1 MQEIEQH
8 QRRLST
14 ALLRIG
20 AAFERLAEPPPA
32 AQVLAQAE
40 QAHDMAAAVEIAR
53 LERLVQEAE
62 ARSAALSTQLSESE
76 MRLEEVVLEL
86 SAELEARDATL
97 IHLRETQT
105 AAEAPAGDDPRL
117 AEFAAEIIRLRGEAE
132 AAAANTAMLEKVILT
147 QADQIESRDAELE
160 ALRAAAAEAP
170 QSAETEAVI
179 ADLTARLEEAAAGQA
194 AVEARLTAQI
204 DSLSEEL
211 ETLLTAPQ
219 ADPAAL
225 KALQAELATL
235 SEALA
240 GAEALAAETGP
251 RLAALS
257 EDNTALTAQVAELA
271 AAEAALRE
279 ALSTAEAEAA
289 ETDPRL
295 EDLAAENAGLVAR
308 LAEMAEAETAL
319 REGLSQQ
326 LEALSLERDTLLS
339 APQADPAEVEALKLQ
354 LSEAGA
360 ELERLRQALAE
371 VPVAADPDE
380 LLDVAL
386 TENSELTARLA
397 EMAEA
402 HKAATATL
410 EQVILSLTTQ
420 LEARTAALREAEAQP
435 QPDPAEA
442 ARLQQLIADRD
453 AHAAELS
460 ARIEILSTR
469 HRETTANFED
479 RIAALNAQVD
489 GQGDEAARL
498 RSVNVQLRDAL
509 RALREGMAAG
519 VVDAA
524 QINGAM
530 AAELEA
536 LTSARAFEV
545 AELDALLSALD
556 PLLMAP
562 ATSPV
567 TEASHA

>member
-1 MQEIEQH
+1 
-8 QRRLST
+8 
-14 ALLRIG
+14 
-20 AAFERLAEPPPA
+20 
-32 AQVLAQAE
+32 
-40 QAHDMAAAVEIAR
+40 MAAAVEIAR

-62 ARSAALSTQLSESE
+62 ARSAALSHQLSESE

-97 IHLRETQT
+97 IHLRETQ
-105 AAEAPAGDDPRL
+105 AVAEAPAGEDPRL

-160 ALRAAAAEAP
+160 ALRSAAAEAP

-219 ADPAAL
+219 ADPSAL
-225 KALQAELATL
+225 AALQAEVATL

-257 EDNTALTAQVAELA
+257 EENATLTTRVAELA
-271 AAEAALRE
+271 AAETALRE
-279 ALSTAEAEAA
+279 ALSAA
-289 ETDPRL
+289 EVQAAANDPRL
-295 EDLAAENAGLVAR
+295 EDLAAENAALVAR

-319 REGLSQQ
+319 REDLSQQ
-326 LEALSLERDTLLS
+326 LEALSHERDTLLS
-339 APQADPAEVEALKLQ
+339 EPQADPAEIEALKLQ

-460 ARIEILSTR
+460 ARIDILSTR

-556 PLLMAP
+556 PLLMVP